1 MPELHRAR
9 SRASIARAAILLPIL
24 GLPLLLAACRAEP
37 PPAERPPEPQ
47 AQAQAQAQQAHTQ
60 LRDAIKEPLDKA
72 RAVEQTLQQAADQ
85 QQKQADAAEGE

>member
-47 AQAQAQAQQAHTQ
+47 AQAQAQQAHTQ

>member
-1 MPELHRAR
+1 M
-9 SRASIARAAILLPIL
+9 PIL

-37 PPAERPPEPQ
+37 PPAERPPEP
-47 AQAQAQAQQAHTQ
+47 QAQAQAQQAHTQ

>member
-47 AQAQAQAQQAHTQ
+47 VQAQAQQAHTQ

>member
-47 AQAQAQAQQAHTQ
+47 AQAQAQQAHTQ

-72 RAVEQTLQQAADQ
+72 RAVEQTLQDDDARKRAQI
-85 QQKQADAAEGE
+85 DAAEGG

>member
-47 AQAQAQAQQAHTQ
+47 AQAQAQQAHTQ

-85 QQKQADAAEGE
+85 QRKQADAAEGE

>member
-47 AQAQAQAQQAHTQ
+47 AQAQQAHTQ